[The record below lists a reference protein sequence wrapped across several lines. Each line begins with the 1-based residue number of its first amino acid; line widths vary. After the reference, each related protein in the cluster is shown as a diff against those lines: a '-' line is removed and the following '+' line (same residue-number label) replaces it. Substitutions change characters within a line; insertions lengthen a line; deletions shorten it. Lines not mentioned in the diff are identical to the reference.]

1 MLADTTTEPLS
12 VYVHVPWCVRK
23 CPYCDFAT
31 KPGTPETIPHQAFGQ
46 SLATELDLRWPEG
59 HGLASVYFGGGTPS
73 LWDPAELG
81 AFVRRLDERR
91 PATRAGS
98 SAREHALRASTAP
111 NASAR
116 RELEVTVECN
126 PSELTLC
133 LALKLRDAGA
143 TRLSIG
149 VQSFS
154 DKALGFLGRRHSAAQ
169 AEAGVNAARGA
180 GLRISTDHIYGL
192 PGESVEDALA
202 TTKRLLELG
211 TNHVSAYALTIER
224 DTRFGELAR
233 QGRLPTIDEGVVA
246 DTYLAI
252 EAALDA
258 AGFTHYEVSN
268 YGRGADRADHNS
280 RVWRQESYLGLGP
293 GAVGTLYTPGWAH
306 TAAVSP
312 NNTSGRPTTSAD
324 GADAIGPHVVEPSQH
339 RADAPSDVPPP
350 AHRWRNDGSVTGYL
364 SALGARRLPSA
375 DTESMTHAD
384 IGLEAL
390 ILGLRTREGAAIAH
404 LTPELRHR
412 AHRLHAAGR
421 LEQTP
426 THYRVPRQAWLHLD
440 ALLRAL

>member
-1 MLADTTTEPLS
+1 MPGPEPLS

-73 LWDPAELG
+73 LWDPVALA
-81 AFVRRLDERR
+81 AFVRRLLQQR
-91 PATRAGS
+91 PATRSRAHANGGAAPAV
-98 SAREHALRASTAP
+98 SAP
-111 NASAR
+111 GD
-116 RELEVTVECN
+116 LEVTVECN

-154 DKALGFLGRRHSAAQ
+154 DTALGFLGRRHSAAQ
-169 AEAGVNAARGA
+169 AEAAVRAARAA

-192 PGESVEDALA
+192 PDERVADALA
-202 TTKRLLELG
+202 TTKRLLDLG
-211 TNHVSAYALTIER
+211 TDHVSAYALTIER

-252 EAALDA
+252 ESVLDA

-268 YGRGADRADHNS
+268 YGRGQERADHNS

-293 GAVGTLYTPGWAH
+293 GAVGTLYAPGWAH
-306 TAAVSP
+306 HASVGLVPRNTMTSNLEATAS
-312 NNTSGRPTTSAD
+312 
-324 GADAIGPHVVEPSQH
+324 
-339 RADAPSDVPPP
+339 RAAPP
-350 AHRWRNDGSVTGYL
+350 APARRIAAPGRGQPHTDEASETPRPAYRWRNSGSVSGYL
-364 SALGARRLPSA
+364 NALGERRLPNA
-375 DTESMTHAD
+375 DTETMTRAD

-390 ILGLRTREGAAIAH
+390 ILGLRTCDGAAIAH
-404 LTPELRHR
+404 LTPDLRHR
-412 AHRLHAAGR
+412 ADRLRAADR
-421 LEQTP
+421 LEQTA